1 MLGVSEP
8 IVNEMNQLTL
18 LVHQRT
24 IRSTI
29 TEDRMAASVNRD
41 TSRAGARRI
50 RDYIVN
56 AAAEGKL
63 APGAKL
69 PTERELAKRYAVPR
83 NAVRRTLA
91 QLEADGSITRHVGRG
106 TFLAGS
112 APSAAAQFPADSAT
126 HTSPAELMEARLRIE
141 PALAELIVTNATA
154 ADFERMETCIDKAER
169 ATSLDEFDMWDAAL
183 HQALAT
189 ATHNRFV
196 TRVLDMVT
204 AVREQSEWGKLKDRI
219 VTPER
224 RLKYQQEHRAIVQAL
239 KARDA
244 ERARNCILAH
254 LQHARRNLF
263 DY

>member
-1 MLGVSEP
+1 
-8 IVNEMNQLTL
+8 
-18 LVHQRT
+18 
-24 IRSTI
+24 
-29 TEDRMAASVNRD
+29 MAASVNRD
-41 TSRAGARRI
+41 SSRSRARRI
-50 RDYIVN
+50 RDYIVSS
-56 AAAEGKL
+56 AADGKL
-63 APGAKL
+63 APGTKL
-69 PTERELAKRYAVPR
+69 PTERELAKRFAVPR

-91 QLEADGSITRHVGRG
+91 QLEAEGSITRHVGRG
-106 TFLAGS
+106 TFLAGG
-112 APSAAAQFPADSAT
+112 PSEAAHFPADSVT

-154 ADFERMETCIDKAER
+154 ADFERMEMCIEKAER
-169 ATSLDEFDMWDAAL
+169 ATTLDEFELWDAAL

-196 TRVLDMVT
+196 TRVLDMVA

-224 RLKYQQEHRAIVQAL
+224 RLKYQSEHRAIVQAL

-244 ERARNCILAH
+244 ERARDSILAH

>member
-1 MLGVSEP
+1 MATIEP
-8 IVNEMNQLTL
+8 RERNG
-18 LVHQRT
+18 
-24 IRSTI
+24 S
-29 TEDRMAASVNRD
+29 
-41 TSRAGARRI
+41 RRI
-50 RDYIVN
+50 RDFIVS
-56 AAAEGKL
+56 AATDGKL
-63 APGAKL
+63 APGGRL
-69 PTERELAKRYAVPR
+69 PTERELARRFAVPR

-91 QLEADGSITRHVGRG
+91 QLEAEGAITRHVGRG
-106 TFLAGS
+106 TFLAG
-112 APSAAAQFPADSAT
+112 AEARETGIATDSVS

-141 PALAELIVTNATA
+141 PALAELIVTNATP
-154 ADFERMETCIDKAER
+154 ADFERMELCIDKAER
-169 ATSLDEFDMWDAAL
+169 ATSLDEFELWDAAL

-196 TRVLDMVT
+196 IRILDMVA

-224 RLKYQQEHRAIVQAL
+224 RLRYQEEHRAIVTAL

-244 ERARNCILAH
+244 ERAREAIVAH

>member
-1 MLGVSEP
+1 MSEA
-8 IVNEMNQLTL
+8 T
-18 LVHQRT
+18 
-24 IRSTI
+24 RS
-29 TEDRMAASVNRD
+29 
-41 TSRAGARRI
+41 GARRI
-50 RDYIVN
+50 REFIVN
-56 AAAEGKL
+56 GAADGKL

-69 PTERELAKRYAVPR
+69 PTERELAKRFAVPR

-91 QLEADGSITRHVGRG
+91 QLEAEGSITRHVGRG
-106 TFLAGS
+106 TFLAGH
-112 APSAAAQFPADSAT
+112 AAHEAGQIATDSVS
-126 HTSPAELMEARLRIE
+126 HTSPAELMEARLKIE

-154 ADFERMETCIDKAER
+154 ADFERMELCLDKAER
-169 ATSLDEFDMWDAAL
+169 ATTLDEFELWDAAL

-196 TRVLDMVT
+196 IRILDMVA

-224 RLKYQQEHRAIVQAL
+224 RVRYQEEHRAIVAAL

-244 ERARNCILAH
+244 ERGREAIVAH

>member
-1 MLGVSEP
+1 MATTQTRE
-8 IVNEMNQLTL
+8 
-18 LVHQRT
+18 
-24 IRSTI
+24 RSGT
-29 TEDRMAASVNRD
+29 
-41 TSRAGARRI
+41 RRI
-50 RDYIVN
+50 RELIVS
-56 AAAEGKL
+56 AASNGSL
-63 APGAKL
+63 GPGGRL
-69 PTERELAKRYAVPR
+69 PTERELAKRFALPR

-91 QLEADGSITRHVGRG
+91 QLEAEGAITRHVGRG
-106 TFLAGS
+106 TFLSGS
-112 APSAAAQFPADSAT
+112 AAREAGQIETESVT

-141 PALAELIVTNATA
+141 PALAELIVTNATP
-154 ADFERMETCIDKAER
+154 ADFERMELCIDKAER
-169 ATSLDEFDMWDAAL
+169 ATTLDEFELWDAAL

-196 TRVLDMVT
+196 ARILDMVA

-224 RLKYQQEHRAIVQAL
+224 RLRYQEEHRAIVGAL

-244 ERARNCILAH
+244 DRAREAIVAH

>member
-1 MLGVSEP
+1 MATP
-8 IVNEMNQLTL
+8 QP
-18 LVHQRT
+18 RD
-24 IRSTI
+24 RSGT
-29 TEDRMAASVNRD
+29 
-41 TSRAGARRI
+41 RRI
-50 RDYIVN
+50 RELILS
-56 AAAEGKL
+56 AASDAKL
-63 APGAKL
+63 APGGRL
-69 PTERELAKRYAVPR
+69 PTERELAKRFAVPR

-91 QLEADGSITRHVGRG
+91 QLEAEGAISRHVGRG

-112 APSAAAQFPADSAT
+112 AAREAAQIESESVT

-141 PALAELIVTNATA
+141 PALAELIVTNATP
-154 ADFERMETCIDKAER
+154 ADFERMELCIDKAER
-169 ATSLDEFDMWDAAL
+169 ATTLDEFELWDAAL

-196 TRVLDMVT
+196 IRILDMVA

-224 RLKYQQEHRAIVQAL
+224 RLRYQEEHRSIVGAL

-244 ERARNCILAH
+244 DRAREAIIAH